1 MCDTTIS
8 EFLAGVSLASI
19 GVHAIIACF
28 MRPKVVHVS
37 FDPIDLM
44 GMPRNTRSSYA
55 HKSDDDEVSSS
66 SPSVEGS
73 SGTSDKDEEDSTT
86 RKRSTLYSYFT

>member
-55 HKSDDDEVSSS
+55 HKSDDEVSSS

-73 SGTSDKDEEDSTT
+73 SGTSEKDEDDSTT
-86 RKRSTLYSYFT
+86 RARSTLYSYFT